1 MSLRRRIERVEEWA
15 DEWQAMELAKQLA
28 PELQR
33 PVEELAAQ
41 ALQDLRDLQA
51 MMREG
56 LTVDEALRRFAE
68 EQGFDPDRF
77 LSEIAKTRDQTGG
90 DADSRVESG

>member
-51 MMREG
+51 MMFFAGANSTMVGHYLTTSGRDSADDLRMIRDCGLEPDTEG
-56 LTVDEALRRFAE
+56 C
-68 EQGFDPDRF
+68 G
-77 LSEIAKTRDQTGG
+77 S
-90 DADSRVESG
+90 

>member
-1 MSLRRRIERVEEWA
+1 MNLRQRVEQVEDRA
-15 DEWQAMELAKQLA
+15 DEQQVMELARQMA
-28 PELQR
+28 RESGE
-33 PVEELAAQ
+33 PVERLFTQ

-68 EQGFDPDRF
+68 ELGCEPDQF
-77 LSEIAKTRDQTGG
+77 LRDVETRLARSAAAEEDQ
-90 DADSRVESG
+90 VQ